1 MYGEILDIFGGG
13 GGGNHKTGLF
23 LGVIYIFFFLRS
35 RYRIGIFL
43 GDWYISNIFGV
54 VTHIPVFFLFFFFFF
69 FGGGVGGGGCKQ

>member
-1 MYGEILDIFGGG
+1 MYGEILDILGG

-54 VTHIPVFFLFFFFFF
+54 VTDIPVFFFCFFLFLFFF
-69 FGGGVGGGGCKQ
+69 GGVGGGMGWV